1 MIETTRLTKEQLLQ
15 RASNKLEAQ
24 LFFAYKS
31 LQEIELEVEGVIP
44 SKIANDILRKNYQ
57 AQCNEVQTL
66 TYLFEIIEKKIDKKA
81 CVLNK

>member
-1 MIETTRLTKEQLLQ
+1 MIETTRLTKDQLLQ